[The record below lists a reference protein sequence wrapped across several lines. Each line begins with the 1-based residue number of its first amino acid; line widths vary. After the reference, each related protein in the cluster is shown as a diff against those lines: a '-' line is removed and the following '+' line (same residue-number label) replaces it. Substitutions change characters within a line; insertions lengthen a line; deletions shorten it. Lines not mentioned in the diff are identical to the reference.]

1 MRKEAEF
8 TAFAEAAAVRLRQI
22 AYLMCRDWHL
32 AQDLTQT
39 TLTKMY
45 VAWPRINRR
54 DLDPFGYARKVLLN
68 SLLDHKRLRSTGE
81 VTIDQVPDRI
91 PDTVHEGVSAD
102 TRLTLIDALALLPAR
117 DRAIVLL
124 RYWEDHT
131 IEATAEMVGVSRQT
145 FVELLGKY
153 GVSYFSESAED
164 LESDVRNA

>member
-8 TAFAEAAAVRLRQI
+8 TAFAQAAAPRLRQI

-45 VAWPRINRR
+45 LAWPRITRR
-54 DLDPFGYARKVLLN
+54 DHDPFAYARKTLLN
-68 SLLDHKRLRSTGE
+68 TLLDHKRLRSTTE
-81 VTIDQVPDRI
+81 VTTDHI
-91 PDTVHEGVSAD
+91 PDHTPDAPHHATTTD
-102 TRLTLIDALALLPAR
+102 TRLTLIDALAQLTPR

-131 IEATAEMVGVSRQT
+131 IETTADILGVTNSVIKTQSMRALATLRAHLHHTDQP
-145 FVELLGKY
+145 
-153 GVSYFSESAED
+153 AH
-164 LESDVRNA
+164 

>member
-8 TAFAEAAAVRLRQI
+8 TAFAEAGAVRLRQI

-45 VAWPRINRR
+45 LAWPRITRR

-81 VTIDQVPDRI
+81 VAVDQIPDRA
-91 PDTVHEGVSAD
+91 PDTGHHGASAD
-102 TRLTLIDALALLPAR
+102 IRLTLIDALVLLTPR

-131 IEATAEMVGVSRQT
+131 VEATAEMVGVSNSVVKTQSMRALAT
-145 FVELLGKY
+145 LRAHLG
-153 GVSYFSESAED
+153 ED
-164 LESDVRNA
+164 RADLFAS